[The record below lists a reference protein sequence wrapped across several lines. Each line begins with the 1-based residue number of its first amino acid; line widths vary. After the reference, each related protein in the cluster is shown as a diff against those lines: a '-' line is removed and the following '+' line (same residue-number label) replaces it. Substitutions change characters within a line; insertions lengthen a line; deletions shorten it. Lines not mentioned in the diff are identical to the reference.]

1 MKEEFKLEAIE
12 VCKKILSALHK
23 NDFGKIISIVDES
36 EIEDLED
43 FLSEFLQGNLEGNG
57 FDTVDEYGA
66 ECSFKPNYEYSQL
79 TIDEYDDES
88 GFYLDYEMT
97 SSGELVDMILQLEFI
112 YEDGGIKSVF
122 KTIDPQ

>member
-12 VCKKILSALHK
+12 VCKKILSALHNNK
-23 NDFGKIISIVDES
+23 FSEIGALVDEV
-36 EIEDLED
+36 EIDDLE
-43 FLSEFLQGNLEGNG
+43 EFLVEFVKGTLEENG
-57 FDTVDEYGA
+57 FECIDEFGV

-97 SSGELVDMILQLEFI
+97 SEGELVDLVLQLEFL
-112 YEDGGIKSVF
+112 YEDGGVKSIF
-122 KTIDPQ
+122 KNIDPQ